1 MLLTG
6 SCFSALTAEKHEQH
20 RVIVDYMDDLLKGL
34 FEVVETADENAKT
47 ACLCLVNLSA
57 KENGPNTII
66 SFMTNSPNSS
76 VYMVKCKQI
85 CLVNN
90 LNILLG
96 NYIKNGTACQ

>member
-6 SCFSALTAEKHEQH
+6 SCFSALTADKHEQH
-20 RVIVDYMDDLLKGL
+20 RMIVDYKDDLLKGL
-34 FEVVETADENAKT
+34 FKVVETINKDAET

-66 SFMTNSPNSS
+66 SFMSNSPNSL
-76 VYMVKCKQI
+76 VYMVKCKQMY
-85 CLVNN
+85 LVNN

>member
-1 MLLTG
+1 
-6 SCFSALTAEKHEQH
+6 
-20 RVIVDYMDDLLKGL
+20 MDDLLKGL
-34 FEVVETADENAKT
+34 FKVVETINEDAKI
-47 ACLCLVNLSA
+47 AYLCLVNLSA

-66 SFMTNSPNSS
+66 SFISNGSNSS

-85 CLVNN
+85 DLVNN